1 MTEVL
6 DHWIA
11 GATDAGDSDRT
22 GPVYDPALG
31 VVSKEVRYGS
41 VNDVDKAVRVARVS
55 EGSRRKS
62 RSAMAPLRCLSPGA
76 SEPVWRGWADG
87 PPRLVPATLRRSPGG
102 VKSAIVVRLS

>member
-11 GATDAGDSDRT
+11 GATDPGEGTRT

-41 VNDVDKAVRVARVS
+41 AGDVDRAVAVAKAAFADLGQTAR
-55 EGSRRKS
+55 S
-62 RSAMAPLRCLSPGA
+62 RSGR
-76 SEPVWRGWADG
+76 
-87 PPRLVPATLRRSPGG
+87 T
-102 VKSAIVVRLS
+102 